1 MTRIYVAHCPSYCP
15 ERRPVLEEN
24 LKSRGFK
31 DVVWVTG
38 YPANHPFV
46 QWLQKRLGGHLT
58 YGGISGLVKH
68 LEAMRMFIN
77 DPTAPDGAIF
87 CDDDS
92 LFVKNWEEAIRQ
104 IPPNFP
110 YVNLSV
116 GVNFHFLPDAKPR
129 QILYNNGGCD
139 AMWKSKEFC
148 RYVLDNIDARAGMD
162 HVYFGMMNYL
172 GHPTV
177 CIPITQQTSLITGKA
192 ATPHD
197 NDFVKYQ
204 EWDYFVRNFK
214 PTGVSYEALWNES
227 GIARDD
233 A

>member
-31 DVVWVTG
+31 DVIWVTG
-38 YPANHPFV
+38 YPASHPFV
-46 QWLQKRLGGHLT
+46 QWLQKRLGGHLN

-77 DPTAPDGAIF
+77 DPTSPDGAIF
-87 CDDDS
+87 CDDDA
-92 LFVKNWEEAIRQ
+92 LFVKNWEDAIRQ

-148 RYVLDNIDARAGMD
+148 KYVLANIDARAGMD
-162 HVYFGMMNYL
+162 HVYFGMMNHL
-172 GHPTV
+172 GHPTICV
-177 CIPITQQTSLITGKA
+177 PVTQQTSLLTGKKS
-192 ATPHD
+192 TSYD
-197 NDFVKYQ
+197 NDFK
-204 EWDYFVRNFK
+204 EFESWKTFVTNFK
-214 PTGVSYEALWNES
+214 PTGVSYEELWNES

-233 A
+233 S